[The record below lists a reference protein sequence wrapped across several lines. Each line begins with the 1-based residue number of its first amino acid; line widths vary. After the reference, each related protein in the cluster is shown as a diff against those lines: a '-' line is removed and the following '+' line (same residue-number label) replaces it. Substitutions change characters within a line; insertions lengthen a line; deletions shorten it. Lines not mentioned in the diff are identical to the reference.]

1 MAEIDRAH
9 YEIEYTEGISQ
20 RMRIPEKLHV
30 APTASDGLEGGP
42 VEARHSILMQVP
54 ERILVAGDNQDSQYP
69 RPRDLDLIQSTPL
82 ESLALKTPPRVLTLN
97 DRPLDFLETE
107 RSGGSA
113 QQGEEGRAQVRVRR
127 ERSASENALMHQN
140 GQLTRNDPLGTAHLR
155 APLRPIP
162 EDGHGARSTR
172 GVLSM
177 IQSTTSRAYQQVLE
191 VLDENHCS
199 KPVLRGGAFNPLH
212 ECRLSLSSMDTSQ
225 EGIPDDMAAGDASSL
240 RRQILK
246 LNRRLQ
252 LLEEENKERTKREMF
267 MYSITVAFW
276 IINSWIWIR
285 R

>member
-140 GQLTRNDPLGTAHLR
+140 GQLTRNDPL
-155 APLRPIP
+155 
-162 EDGHGARSTR
+162 
-172 GVLSM
+172 
-177 IQSTTSRAYQQVLE
+177 
-191 VLDENHCS
+191 
-199 KPVLRGGAFNPLH
+199 
-212 ECRLSLSSMDTSQ
+212 LSLSSMDTSQ

>member
-127 ERSASENALMHQN
+127 ERSASENTLMHQN
-140 GQLTRNDPLGTAHLR
+140 GQLTRNDPL
-155 APLRPIP
+155 
-162 EDGHGARSTR
+162 
-172 GVLSM
+172 
-177 IQSTTSRAYQQVLE
+177 
-191 VLDENHCS
+191 